1 MAEFQPPRHGVH
13 PLRVIF
19 MISRDAPPALAEPD
33 AWSAAFG
40 SFVSSLLQKSARL
53 RPSAAEALRCSFI
66 QSTAASADCLASE
79 VAGAQRWLA
88 ERRLRA
94 AAIPEEPAS
103 PGAPDVPAEAEPPPP
118 EPPQA
123 DAVDG
128 SVGSGSLDAHELSSE
143 EDGRSPAASSPA
155 AAPLP
160 PRPLGSVRAPP
171 PPLLGCWWE
180 TAAVPGSPGAA
191 AVGGSAS
198 AAWLGEAAAVRAW
211 SEAALEGVPP
221 ATADRL
227 LALGGGGAQRPLVRL
242 AALRLA
248 ALLPPGGRA
257 KPPATAAAAAWDW
270 GGEAEAGGAEEA
282 SGDWEAAVAEA
293 LARRPRAGLSQ
304 HGEALA
310 MLQRR
315 GGAAAPPALR
325 SALQGSPP
333 ARALAHAMLE
343 RVGAARGALACGRV
357 AAAEA
362 AAASAAALAA
372 ALSCVASG
380 D

>member
-1 MAEFQPPRHGVH
+1 
-13 PLRVIF
+13 

-40 SFVSSLLQKSARL
+40 SFVSSLLQKSARS

-88 ERRLRA
+88 ERRMRA
-94 AAIPEEPAS
+94 AAIPDEPAS
-103 PGAPDVPAEAEPPPP
+103 PGAPDLPAEAEPPPP

-123 DAVDG
+123 AAVDG

-143 EDGRSPAASSPA
+143 DDGRLSPVASSPA
-155 AAPLP
+155 AAPP
-160 PRPLGSVRAPP
+160 PPPPLGAVRAP

-180 TAAVPGSPGAA
+180 TAAVPSSPGAA
-191 AVGGSAS
+191 AAGGSAS
-198 AAWLGEAAAVRAW
+198 AALAEAAAARAW

-242 AALRLA
+242 AALRLD

-257 KPPATAAAAAWDW
+257 EPPATAAAAAWDW

-282 SGDWEAAVAEA
+282 AGDWEAAVAEA

-315 GGAAAPPALR
+315 GGAAPPHALR

-333 ARALAHAMLE
+333 ARALARAMLE
-343 RVGAARGALACGRV
+343 RVCAARGALACGRV